1 MGSFVVMLEY
11 CPLAMNNFEGTA
23 RFFFHLPCSYP
34 VLTFRLGRFKVR
46 QGMGDYYSA
55 INLFSHAS
63 QEKAAFQ
70 TVHCSRCSY
79 NMAMHAC
86 LY

>member
-1 MGSFVVMLEY
+1 MGSFVIMLEY
-11 CPLAMNNFEGTA
+11 CPLAINFEGTA

-34 VLTFRLGRFKVR
+34 VLTFRLGRFKIR
-46 QGMGDYYSA
+46 QGMGDYFSA
-55 INLFSHAS
+55 SNFFSHAS

-70 TVHCSRCSY
+70 TVHCRRCSY